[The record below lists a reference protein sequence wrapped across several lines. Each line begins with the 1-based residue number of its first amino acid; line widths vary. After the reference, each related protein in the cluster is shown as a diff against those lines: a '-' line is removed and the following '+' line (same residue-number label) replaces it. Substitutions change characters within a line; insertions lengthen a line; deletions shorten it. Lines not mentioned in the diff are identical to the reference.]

1 MNRTEGAFP
10 TCDGS
15 ICGVAGLTGAWT
27 SAQVRDRSGL
37 GGQLLRLSVGEYPWG
52 RARVEIG

>member
-15 ICGVAGLTGAWT
+15 TCGVAVLTGVWT

-37 GGQLLRLSVGEYPWG
+37 GGQLLRFSVGEYLWG